1 MTTATVERSFVTPRW
16 LPWVGIV
23 ASIVG
28 LLLTLP
34 PFTMRTA
41 IPALILCAIGFGVGV
56 VSVVGGMS
64 TQGWWAITAAVL
76 CGFIAFQAAQAA
88 TGTLGD
94 IVNAGLF
101 AATLRA
107 ATPLT
112 FGALGGM
119 FSERAGVVNIGLEG
133 TMLFGAFFGVWISA
147 ETGTWVLGLV
157 GAIAI
162 GAVIGLLHG
171 LFCIHLQ
178 ADQIVVGTGINILA
192 LGVTAFLFRAVY
204 GFDGSPPDVS
214 QVPDVQLHFLRKI
227 PFDHDFIATVFGDL
241 NLMVWMMIGLVF
253 FSVWALWKTRL
264 GLRIRAVGEHP
275 RAAETV
281 GINVY
286 RVRYLA
292 VMASGILAS
301 LGGAYL
307 SIGFLNSF
315 NENMTSGR
323 GFIALAV
330 MILGKWKPIPILGSA
345 LVFGLASALADR
357 IEGVSPDLLK
367 SLPYVVTLI
376 ALVGFIGR
384 ATPPAADGK
393 PYARGGH

>member
-1 MTTATVERSFVTPRW
+1 MTTTTAAERTFAVPRW

-23 ASIVG
+23 ASVLG
-28 LLLTLP
+28 LWSTLP
-34 PFTMRTA
+34 PIMLRTA
-41 IPALILCAIGFGVGV
+41 IPAVLLCLVGLAIGIVAIRGGVK
-56 VSVVGGMS
+56 
-64 TQGWWAITAAVL
+64 TQGWWSVTAAVL
-76 CGFIAFQAAQAA
+76 CGLIALRA
-88 TGTLGD
+88 TEADPDSLKKIMT
-94 IVNAGLF
+94 AGLL
-101 AATLRA
+101 AAMLRF

-112 FGALGGM
+112 LAALGGL

-133 TMLFGAFFGVWISA
+133 TMLFGAFFGMLVADKSGSWII
-147 ETGTWVLGLV
+147 GLV
-157 GAIAI
+157 GALVT
-162 GAVIGLLHG
+162 GALVGLLHG

-192 LGVTAFLFRAVY
+192 LGATAFVFRAVY
-204 GFDGSPPDVS
+204 GFDGSPPNIS
-214 QVPDVQLHFLRKI
+214 QVPNVSLPGVRDI
-227 PFDHDFIATVFGDL
+227 PFVGAVIGDL
-241 NLMVWMMIGLVF
+241 NLMVWLTVGLV
-253 FSVWALWKTRL
+253 ALSWWVLWRTPI

-286 RVRYLA
+286 AVRYLA
-292 VMASGILAS
+292 VMISGMLAA

-307 SIGFLNSF
+307 SIAFVGGFT
-315 NENMTSGR
+315 ENMTNGR

-330 MILGKWKPIPILGSA
+330 MILGKWKPVPILGSA
-345 LVFGLASALADR
+345 MVFGLASALADR

-367 SLPYVVTLI
+367 SLPYVVTLV

>member
-1 MTTATVERSFVTPRW
+1 MTTTSATERTFDVPRW

-23 ASIVG
+23 ASLLG
-28 LLLTLP
+28 LWSTLP
-34 PFTMRTA
+34 PIMLRTA
-41 IPALILCAIGFGVGV
+41 IPAIVLCLAGLAIGIVAIRGGVK
-56 VSVVGGMS
+56 
-64 TQGWWAITAAVL
+64 TQGWWSVTAAVL
-76 CGFIAFQAAQAA
+76 CGLIALRA
-88 TGTLGD
+88 TEADPDSLKKIMT
-94 IVNAGLF
+94 AGLL
-101 AATLRA
+101 AAMLRF

-112 FGALGGM
+112 LAALGGL

-133 TMLFGAFFGVWISA
+133 TMLFGAFFGMLVADKS
-147 ETGTWVLGLV
+147 GSWVMGLV
-157 GAIAI
+157 GALVT
-162 GAVIGLLHG
+162 GALVGLLHG

-192 LGVTAFLFRAVY
+192 LGATAFVFRAVY
-204 GFDGSPPDVS
+204 GFDGSPPNIS
-214 QVPDVQLHFLRKI
+214 QVPNVSLPGIRDI
-227 PFDHDFIATVFGDL
+227 PFVGAVIGDL
-241 NLMVWMMIGLVF
+241 NLMVWLTFALV
-253 FSVWALWKTRL
+253 ALSWWVLWRTPI

-286 RVRYLA
+286 AVRYLA
-292 VMASGILAS
+292 VMISGMLAA

-307 SIGFLNSF
+307 SIAFVGGFT
-315 NENMTSGR
+315 ENMTNGR

-330 MILGKWKPIPILGSA
+330 MILGKWKPVPILGSA
-345 LVFGLASALADR
+345 MVFGLASALADR

-367 SLPYVVTLI
+367 SLPYVVTLV

>member
-1 MTTATVERSFVTPRW
+1 MTTTATVDRTFASPRW
-16 LPWVGIV
+16 LPWAGIV
-23 ASIVG
+23 ASLLG
-28 LLLTLP
+28 LWSTLP
-34 PFTMRTA
+34 PIMLRTA
-41 IPALILCAIGFGVGV
+41 IPAVILCLVGLAIGIVAIRGD
-56 VSVVGGMS
+56 MK
-64 TQGWWAITAAVL
+64 TQGWWSVTAAVL
-76 CGFIAFQAAQAA
+76 CGFIALRA
-88 TGTLGD
+88 TEADPDSLKKIMT
-94 IVNAGLF
+94 AGLL
-101 AATLRA
+101 AAMLRF

-112 FGALGGM
+112 LAALGGL

-133 TMLFGAFFGVWISA
+133 IMLFGAFFGMLVADKMGS
-147 ETGTWVLGLV
+147 WVLGL
-157 GAIAI
+157 I
-162 GAVIGLLHG
+162 GALVIGGLVGLLHG

-178 ADQIVVGTGINILA
+178 ADQIVVGTGVNILA
-192 LGVTAFLFRAVY
+192 LGATAFLFRAVY
-204 GFDGSPPDVS
+204 GFDGSPPNIS
-214 QVPDVQLHFLRKI
+214 QVPNVSLPGIRDI
-227 PFDHDFIATVFGDL
+227 PFVGAVIGDL
-241 NLMVWMMIGLVF
+241 NLMVWLTIGLV
-253 FSVWALWKTRL
+253 ALSWWVLWRTPI

-286 RVRYLA
+286 GVRYLS
-292 VMASGILAS
+292 VMISGMLAA

-307 SIGFLNSF
+307 SIAFVGGFT
-315 NENMTSGR
+315 ENMTNGR

-330 MILGKWKPIPILGSA
+330 MILGKWKPVPILGSA

-367 SLPYVVTLI
+367 SLPYVVTLV